1 MNDLVTLILIATL
14 LVLGYGVLAYRRT
27 RDVFH
32 PSILFALLCTMM
44 YVILPGYLMLTQG
57 AEVALFLS
65 QDQIVTALSVVL
77 AVLFGCIVGFWAA
90 SRRQS
95 AVTLSLHSC
104 EARIDQ
110 RYGRRI
116 VTAGLIFLF
125 LGALGYVM
133 NLADYGWASV
143 LAVDAE
149 RYAEERPTGYL
160 GELTHALLPAALI
173 GGFLWAR
180 SPYRRVGLLVLLLG
194 LFPWMLSAVAGGRR
208 GPAIIALAG
217 LLFATFF
224 WRRSLRPSIFVAW
237 VSLLALVVTFL
248 IANRGVLEQGRYG
261 TWAELSE
268 AIYLNVFEGNEFVY
282 GSAAIALRAETG
294 EFYWGRRHVMTYLVR
309 PVPRQL
315 WPTKYEDAAEWLGLP
330 DWRESNHAVFPST
343 AAFVLG
349 WTAPL
354 GAAPGLA
361 ADLWIDW
368 GPAAPIAGGVITYL
382 LTLLWWRAR
391 MGQICTGVLYGV
403 AFVLMAYL
411 VTQGLE
417 AFLVRFLFVALVVLA
432 VLRACGV
439 PLRSALDSRYAA
451 RAEVYSEASPA
462 GALPLNDKVAWS
474 HSNGP
479 HRSVPSRHTQGL
491 KIGLR
496 R

>member
-14 LVLGYGVLAYRRT
+14 LVLSCSVFEYRRT

-44 YVILPGYLMLTQG
+44 YVLLPGYLMLTQG
-57 AEVALFLS
+57 PEVGLFLS

-90 SRRQS
+90 SRRRR
-95 AVTLSLHSC
+95 AVTLCLYSS

-116 VTAGLIFLF
+116 VTAALILLF

-133 NLADYGWASV
+133 NLADYGWAGV

-160 GELTHALLPAALI
+160 GELTHALVPAALI

-180 SPYRRVGLLVLLLG
+180 SSYRRVGLLILFLG
-194 LFPWMLSAVAGGRR
+194 LLPWMLSAVAGGRR

-224 WRRSLRPSIFVAW
+224 WRRSLRPLIFVAW
-237 VSLLALVVTFL
+237 FSLIALVVTFL
-248 IANRGVLEQGRYG
+248 IANRGVLEQRRYG
-261 TWAELSE
+261 AWAALSE
-268 AIYLNVFEGNEFVY
+268 AIYLNVFEGNEFIY

-294 EFYWGRRHVMTYLVR
+294 EFYWGRRHVMTFLVR
-309 PVPRQL
+309 PVPRHI
-315 WPTKYEDAAEWLGLP
+315 WPTKYEDAGEWLGLP
-330 DWRESNHAVFPST
+330 DWRESNYAVFPSK
-343 AAFVLG
+343 ALFVLG

-368 GPAAPIAGGVITYL
+368 GPAAPIVGFGMTYL
-382 LTLLWWRAR
+382 ITLLWWRAR
-391 MGQICTGVLYGV
+391 MGQICAGVLYGV
-403 AFVLMAYL
+403 VFVLMVYL
-411 VTQGLE
+411 VTQGFE
-417 AFLVRFLFVALVVLA
+417 AFMVRFLFLSVVVVGVLKVCGVLLASVPPGSCSRPLTVSTRSAPPNALLVV
-432 VLRACGV
+432 RDNT
-439 PLRSALDSRYAA
+439 R
-451 RAEVYSEASPA
+451 
-462 GALPLNDKVAWS
+462 
-474 HSNGP
+474 P
-479 HRSVPSRHTQGL
+479 HPYLIQ
-491 KIGLR
+491 
-496 R
+496 